1 MYRNEDHGHGN
12 TSQYMQQTSYKGI
25 SLRNLLNISYF
36 HTCQLLQ
43 EVSVARLAHL
53 WDL

>member
-1 MYRNEDHGHGN
+1 MEILLNICN
-12 TSQYMQQTSYKGI
+12 KSPAKGI
-25 SLRNLLNISYF
+25 SLRNLVEISYF
-36 HTCQLLQ
+36 HTCQYLQ

>member
-1 MYRNEDHGHGN
+1 MCRNEDHGHGN
-12 TSQYMQQTSYKGI
+12 TSQYTQQMSCERI
-25 SLRNLLNISYF
+25 SLRNLFLISYF
-36 HTCQLLQ
+36 HTCQHLQ